1 MLSQKRIKREFLV
14 MNKDAYIIQRL
25 GRSNLYGQFKE
36 AFGVGTGL
44 PLTLRPLTLWG
55 LAHRGQRHENP
66 FCALI
71 AQTSRGCSVC
81 LETEQ
86 RAVDAAQ
93 DRPATVR
100 CFAGLCHTVVPV
112 KLANRTIGFLQT
124 GQVALKPP
132 SAAGFESIA
141 RQLADWGV
149 EVNPSQLRD
158 AYYHSKVLSQNQ
170 YSGLIR
176 LLEVFA
182 QQLSLMANQILV
194 QDAAAEPPMVRRSK
208 AYIAGHHEDPIGLDD
223 IARTM
228 HVSTYYF
235 CKIFK
240 KATGLTFTDY
250 LGRIRVEEAKHLLLN
265 PHLRVSEI
273 AYTVGFQS
281 LTHFN
286 RLFREITGESPTCF
300 RGNTTGETE
309 TMARSLNVRN
319 FVPKTH
325 SATATPLAA

>member
-1 MLSQKRIKREFLV
+1 
-14 MNKDAYIIQRL
+14 MNTDAYIIQRL
-25 GRSNLYGQFKE
+25 GRSNLYSRFKE
-36 AFGVGTGL
+36 AFGAGTGL
-44 PLTLRPLTLWG
+44 PLTLRPLTFWG
-55 LAHRGQRHENP
+55 LAHHSQLNENP

-71 AQTSRGCSVC
+71 AQTSRGCSVY

-86 RAVDAAQ
+86 RAVNAAQ

-112 KLANRTIGFLQT
+112 KLGNRTIGFLQT
-124 GQVALKPP
+124 GQVALEPP
-132 SAAGFESIA
+132 SAAGFESIT
-141 RQLADWGV
+141 RQLADRGIS
-149 EVNPSQLRD
+149 VNLSQLRD
-158 AYYHSKVLSQNQ
+158 AYYHSGVLSQNQ
-170 YSGLIR
+170 YLGLIR
-176 LLEVFA
+176 LLGIFA
-182 QQLSLMANQILV
+182 QQLSLTANQLLI
-194 QDAAAEPPMVRRSK
+194 QDAQAEPPMVRRAK

-240 KATGLTFTDY
+240 RATGLTFTDY
-250 LGRIRVEEAKHLLLN
+250 LGRVRVEEAKHLLLN

-286 RLFREITGESPTCF
+286 RVFRELTGESPTRF
-300 RGNTTGETE
+300 RGETTGRTKA
-309 TMARSLNVRN
+309 MARSLNARSCV
-319 FVPKTH
+319 KAH
-325 SATATPLAA
+325 LATGTRLAA

>member
-1 MLSQKRIKREFLV
+1 

-194 QDAAAEPPMVRRSK
+194 QDAAAEPPMVRRAK